1 MCAGVSKSGWPA
13 AKLTIGRP
21 AAARALALLSTR
33 SVADSAMFAMR
44 GEIGWRVAARGT
56 LPRVPSPRTKASPAA
71 RPSRRSAAVG
81 PGGVRFASS
90 GRRNDA
96 ERQPFREGGAVLLE
110 NKVIVVTGGNSGIGA
125 AIVRAA
131 AAEGA
136 KVVIDYVAHEDATEK
151 LVDEIKQAGSGDAT
165 GVEADISKPDD
176 LHRMMQ
182 AAIDTYGRLDV
193 LVNNAGIETRQS
205 LLDST
210 EADYDKVMAVN
221 MKSAFFASQA
231 AAKQFIAQ
239 KTPGLILNISS
250 VHEDWPMPGNIAYC
264 VSKGGMR
271 MLARTAGVEL
281 GQHGT
286 RMVNV
291 APGARDTPINAQ
303 TTSNKELL
311 GKLTDAIPLRR
322 VAEPADIGDV
332 VVFLASG
339 KASYMTATTVVV
351 DGGIMQG
358 SVGL

>member
-1 MCAGVSKSGWPA
+1 MPDERRWNRQQI
-13 AKLTIGRP
+13 AKE
-21 AAARALALLSTR
+21 
-33 SVADSAMFAMR
+33 R
-44 GEIGWRVAARGT
+44 GGT
-56 LPRVPSPRTKASPAA
+56 
-71 RPSRRSAAVG
+71 
-81 PGGVRFASS
+81 
-90 GRRNDA
+90 
-96 ERQPFREGGAVLLE
+96 VLLTD
-110 NKVIVVTGGNSGIGA
+110 KVIVVTGGNSGIGA

-136 KVVIDYVAHEDATEK
+136 KVVIDFVAHEDATEK
-151 LVDEIKQAGSGDAT
+151 LVKEITQSGGEAT
-165 GVEADISKPDD
+165 GVEADITDPAD
-176 LHRMMQ
+176 LHTMIQ

-239 KTPGLILNISS
+239 KTAGLILNISS

-281 GQHGT
+281 GQYGI
-286 RMVNV
+286 RVVNI
-291 APGARDTPINAQ
+291 APGAVDTPINTQ
-303 TTSNKELL
+303 TTSNKEFL
-311 GKLTDAIPLRR
+311 GKLTDAIPLHR
-322 VAEPADIGDV
+322 VAEPADIADV
-332 VVFLASG
+332 VVFLSSG
-339 KASYMTATTVVV
+339 KSSYMTATTVVV